1 MPENDP
7 IGVDHRDHV
16 DQVVFPDELGLLG
29 VPGQKPIDD
38 SIADEG
44 ALSLTWMLPGH
55 DDDGFSCILL
65 ALLFLSDEQ
74 GLNVLLA
81 QSLTHMQSGRYIG
94 MLAAY

>member
-1 MPENDP
+1 
-7 IGVDHRDHV
+7 
-16 DQVVFPDELGLLG
+16 
-29 VPGQKPIDD
+29 
-38 SIADEG
+38 
-44 ALSLTWMLPGH
+44 MLPGH